1 MKAKDFMHRNIII
14 ARKDMTLKEAAVR
27 MSDYKVSGLPVIDDE
42 GNLIG
47 IITDSDILKYRQKI
61 NLPEAMRLIE
71 YFMEEIDPQS
81 IEDNIRSILNEK
93 VKDVMT
99 TRLITVNEEAL
110 LGEIIRKFAEHHISR
125 IPVVRGRKPVGI
137 IAREDVTKIFALKY

>member
-1 MKAKDFMHRNIII
+1 MRAIDFMHRNVVTTNT
-14 ARKDMTLKEAAVR
+14 DMTLKEAAIL
-27 MSDYKVSGLPVIDDE
+27 MSNYNVSGLPVIDE
-42 GNLIG
+42 KKYLKG

-81 IEDNIRSILNEK
+81 IEDNIRRILNKK

-99 TRLITVNEEAL
+99 TRMITVNEEAL
-110 LGEIIRKFAEHHISR
+110 LGEIVGKFAEHHISR
-125 IPVVRGRKPVGI
+125 IPVVRSKKLVGI
-137 IAREDVTKIFALKY
+137 IAREDVIKLYAQKY